1 MKGLPSWMLTLLVAL
16 TVLLLVVGW
25 HDRHEA
31 GYLPF
36 IMGILFALFALAAI
50 GGRIRGEDEQ

>member
-1 MKGLPSWMLTLLVAL
+1 MKGLPVWIL
-16 TVLLLVVGW
+16 TVLVVLTAGLLAVGW

-36 IMGILFALFALAAI
+36 VMGIVFALFTLGAL
-50 GGRIRGEDEQ
+50 GGKARGDED

>member
-1 MKGLPSWMLTLLVAL
+1 MKGLPVWILATLVVLTA
-16 TVLLLVVGW
+16 LLLYIGW

-36 IMGILFALFALAAI
+36 IMGIVFALFSLAAI
-50 GGRIRGEDEQ
+50 GAKARGDED

>member
-1 MKGLPSWMLTLLVAL
+1 MRGLPVWMLAVLVGL
-16 TVLLLVVGW
+16 TVVLVWVGW

-36 IMGILFALFALAAI
+36 VLGILFALFTLASMGAKAK
-50 GGRIRGEDEQ
+50 GEEED

>member
-1 MKGLPSWMLTLLVAL
+1 MKGLPIWMLG
-16 TVLLLVVGW
+16 LLVVLTGLLLYIGW

-36 IMGILFALFALAAI
+36 IMGIFFALFTLASA
-50 GGRIRGEDEQ
+50 GAKARGEDE